1 MNGIRNRRELVRE
14 RVGNAM
20 ALLLLILIGMLA
32 FMGPNGLIA
41 WSDNAAKLDAHKE
54 RIAGLEEERAVLAN
68 RVELLD
74 PENADPDL
82 ASELARRDL
91 NVVHQDEYVVE
102 LEQQP

>member
-1 MNGIRNRRELVRE
+1 MNGTRNRRELVRE

-32 FMGPNGLIA
+32 FMGPNGLIS
-41 WSDNAAKLDAHKE
+41 WSDNAAKLDGHKE
-54 RIAGLEEERAVLAN
+54 RIAALEEERAVLAN

-102 LEQQP
+102 LDQQP

>member
-1 MNGIRNRRELVRE
+1 MNALRNKREVVRE
-14 RVGNAM
+14 RIGNAA

-32 FMGPNGLIA
+32 FMGPSGLLA
-41 WSDNAAKLDAHKE
+41 WSDNAAKLDAHQE
-54 RIAGLEEERAVLAN
+54 RIAALEEERAVLAN
-68 RVELLD
+68 RVDLLD

-102 LEQQP
+102 LEPQP

>member
-1 MNGIRNRRELVRE
+1 MQRSRREVVRE

-32 FMGPNGLIA
+32 LMGPSGLIA
-41 WSDNAAKLDAHKE
+41 WSDNAATLDAHKD
-54 RIAGLEEERAVLAN
+54 RIATLEEDRAVLEN

-91 NVVHQDEYVVE
+91 NVVHRDEYVVE
-102 LEQQP
+102 LETQP

>member
-1 MNGIRNRRELVRE
+1 MVRE

-20 ALLLLILIGMLA
+20 ALLLLIFIGIMA
-32 FMGPNGLIA
+32 FMGPSGLLA
-41 WSDNAAKLDAHKE
+41 WGDNAATLDAHKD
-54 RIAGLEEERAVLAN
+54 RIAALEEERAVLAN

-102 LEQQP
+102 LEPQP